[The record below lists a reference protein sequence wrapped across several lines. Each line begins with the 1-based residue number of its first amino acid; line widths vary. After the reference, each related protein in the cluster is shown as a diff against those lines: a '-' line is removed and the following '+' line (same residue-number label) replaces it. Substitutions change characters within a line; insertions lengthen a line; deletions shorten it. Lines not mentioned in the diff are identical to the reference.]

1 MRDIEVY
8 EAFADNSVTTAE
20 IAAVTDE
27 VIYRQV
33 AELIYEYGYSNH
45 GMTTA
50 EITAAIRRYVGR
62 E

>member
-27 VIYRQV
+27 VIERQV
-33 AELIYEYGYSNH
+33 TELITECGYDNY
-45 GMTTA
+45 GMTVK